1 MNRLADLMEKNKEL
15 LATIDTW
22 DNGKYSRISFGDP
35 STSACI

>member
-22 DNGKYSRISFGDP
+22 DNGECGLVC
-35 STSACI
+35 SA